1 MAISEQFPVLGVMIS
16 EIRPKSVSGA
26 QGESKAPSALPE
38 DSFCRLLNSL
48 SQSLGLLVYFFCATS
63 VPYAVNRTLHG
74 YQLRDGAWHAGSF
87 PLPDLVYDRALPKS
101 SDHYALMA
109 EALNELKRLKPYTLL
124 NGSLPGKLY
133 VYSVLSG
140 NTKLA
145 PHVPSSVGYS
155 GAHSLEL
162 AASQHE
168 DGIFMKPSAGAQG
181 KGAFRLIRAANG
193 WQIDGRD
200 RRNRPL
206 SHAFSSWRNACSW
219 IFRFTAGA
227 PYVIQPCLKL
237 IDEAGC
243 PFDVRALVQ
252 KDGFGRWTFTG
263 AAIRTGESGSVTS
276 NLHGGGTAAN
286 AANVLT
292 ERFGEEVAARMLQ
305 LIRRI
310 SECAAEV
317 LEQHF
322 GRFAELGLDFGIE
335 QDGRIWLLEANSK
348 PGRQSFEDD
357 EHTYE
362 AAVMRPLQY
371 ALHLAARQK
380 PLFHSNRNQG
390 RYIQEVHP

>member
-1 MAISEQFPVLGVMIS
+1 MAISEQSPVLGVLIS
-16 EIRPKSVSGA
+16 EIRPKSASG
-26 QGESKAPSALPE
+26 QGESKSPSTLPE
-38 DSFCRLLNSL
+38 DSFCRLLSSL
-48 SQSLGLLVYFFCATS
+48 SHSLGLLVYFFCATS
-63 VPYAVNRTLHG
+63 VPYAANRLLRG
-74 YQLRDGAWHAGSF
+74 YQLRGGEWQAGSF

-101 SDHYALMA
+101 SDHYALTI

-140 NTKLA
+140 NAKIA
-145 PHVPSSVGYS
+145 PHVPRSIGYS
-155 GAHSLEL
+155 GTHSLEL
-162 AASQHE
+162 AASQHA

-181 KGAFRLIRAANG
+181 RGAFRLIRAGDG

-206 SHAFSSWRNACSW
+206 SHAFTGLRSASSW
-219 IFRFTAGA
+219 IGRFTAGA

-237 IDEAGC
+237 IDEDGC
-243 PFDVRALVQ
+243 PFDVRSLVQ

-263 AAIRTGESGSVTS
+263 AAVRTGESGSVTS

-286 AANVLT
+286 AEDALAG
-292 ERFGEEVAARMLQ
+292 RFGEEAAARMLQ

-322 GRFAELGLDFGIE
+322 GRLAELGIDFGIE
-335 QDGRIWLLEANSK
+335 QDGRIWLLEANSR
-348 PGRQSFEDD
+348 PGRQSFEDN
-357 EHTYE
+357 ERTYE
-362 AAVMRPLQY
+362 TAVLRPLQY
-371 ALHLAARQK
+371 ALHVAARQK
-380 PLFHSNRNQG
+380 PVFQSNRNQG